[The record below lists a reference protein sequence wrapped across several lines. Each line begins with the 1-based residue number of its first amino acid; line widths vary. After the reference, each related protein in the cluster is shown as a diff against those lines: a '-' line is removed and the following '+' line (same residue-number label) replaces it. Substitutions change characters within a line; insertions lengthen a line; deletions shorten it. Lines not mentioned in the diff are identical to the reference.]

1 MRFLKRSVMLRLLI
15 YSDILYLILRCWE
28 NGVLQWMLTSGRDSL
43 CRFNGRINKRRRRW
57 RRRRFKGNM

>member
-28 NGVLQWMLTSGRDSL
+28 NGVLEHLPSSPVITSPAQLLVKSSKS
-43 CRFNGRINKRRRRW
+43 ITPKA
-57 RRRRFKGNM
+57 